1 MKNSSLL
8 DLWSSCIQEPLQ
20 QHYVFLIR
28 CVWYDIMN
36 VTLQCNWQDFN
47 SQAWGHISL
56 FIVLEADVMH
66 WAANG
71 EALDLFPQR
80 SQTKSEKLVT

>member
-1 MKNSSLL
+1 
-8 DLWSSCIQEPLQ
+8 
-20 QHYVFLIR
+20 
-28 CVWYDIMN
+28 MN

-56 FIVLEADVMH
+56 LIVLEADIMPWV
-66 WAANG
+66 ADG
-71 EALDLFPQR
+71 EALGFFPER

>member
-1 MKNSSLL
+1 MSSL
-8 DLWSSCIQEPLQ
+8 
-20 QHYVFLIR
+20 IR
-28 CVWYDIMN
+28 RVWYDIMN

-56 FIVLEADVMH
+56 LIVLNGDIMH
-66 WAANG
+66 WVANG
-71 EALDLFPQR
+71 EALGLLPQR